1 MGIAPWE
8 ISSKGRKC
16 PTCRGAGIC
25 GILREGVVQA
35 DGSCCEARHHFR
47 KEKIE
52 EFKRTLERTGD

>member
-8 ISSKGRKC
+8 ISSKG
-16 PTCRGAGIC
+16 AGIC
-25 GILREGVVQA
+25 GILREGVLQA